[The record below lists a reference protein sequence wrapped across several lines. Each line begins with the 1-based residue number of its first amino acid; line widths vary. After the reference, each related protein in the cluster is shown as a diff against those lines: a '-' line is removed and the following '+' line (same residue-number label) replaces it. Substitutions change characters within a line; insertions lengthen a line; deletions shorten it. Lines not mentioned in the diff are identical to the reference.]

1 MAFPLYLSYL
11 TTEQKSAAACFVPQG
26 GHPARPTAS
35 AKTMEGAPVP
45 VVPMDCYEDM
55 FHEIAKKFYGEGAL
69 PVQGSE
75 NGSGGAPSAQG
86 LATAAAQSELGL
98 MDLDYQQVFFLL
110 PHIVGFIFPTCIA
123 LLLSPFPLLLK
134 FSIP

>member
-11 TTEQKSAAACFVPQG
+11 TSEQKPAAACFVPQS
-26 GHPARPTAS
+26 GHPAARPTAT

-69 PVQGSE
+69 PVQGNE
-75 NGSGGAPSAQG
+75 NGAAPAQG
-86 LATAAAQSELGL
+86 GLTASATQGELGL
-98 MDLDYQQVFFLL
+98 MDLDYQQVTSFNRN
-110 PHIVGFIFPTCIA
+110 
-123 LLLSPFPLLLK
+123 K
-134 FSIP
+134 

>member
-26 GHPARPTAS
+26 GHPARPAAS

-69 PVQGSE
+69 AVQGTE
-75 NGSGGAPSAQG
+75 NGSAVGPAGAQG
-86 LATAAAQSELGL
+86 LANASAAQSELGL
-98 MDLDYQQVFFLL
+98 MDLDYQQVYSSL
-110 PHIVGFIFPTCIA
+110 IA
-123 LLLSPFPLLLK
+123 A
-134 FSIP
+134 